1 MMMEK
6 PVSLFY
12 ADQTLLNKYV
22 DSIFY
27 ANELLVLFSSF
38 VSVSTRWVVILDYEN
53 IGNCCGI
60 KQFRYF
66 YNFSMLNFFFFFV
79 KIGAIILASTDPCS
93 AYVICTPAKP
103 PSGHNKP
110 VNSVPFHGDY
120 SSAILFPASSL
131 TVTQTNSTS
140 LPSATC
146 LSKGIFEKFRLK
158 YRFIYF

>member
-1 MMMEK
+1 M
-6 PVSLFY
+6 
-12 ADQTLLNKYV
+12 
-22 DSIFY
+22 
-27 ANELLVLFSSF
+27 
-38 VSVSTRWVVILDYEN
+38 
-53 IGNCCGI
+53 
-60 KQFRYF
+60 
-66 YNFSMLNFFFFFV
+66 
-79 KIGAIILASTDPCS
+79 ASTDPCS

-146 LSKGIFEKFRLK
+146 LSKGIFEIFRLK
-158 YRFIYF
+158 YRLFIFKIVNSVIPGWCKKFYQQYCTNKRSCRSIGQKVKCLKNIFVSSFCTKLLLV